1 MHDDILRELELA
13 GTEVHA
19 RTLLVCSFAWRA
31 PNSADHEWKSLDLA
45 RFVSR
50 AFASIFT
57 SYSLCHQTSHTYSH
71 RYSCTN
77 SFRQTRIPVTA
88 LSDFA
93 HHDYVSLVMDLAA
106 LSRARLYRSL

>member
-31 PNSADHEWKSLDLA
+31 PNSADHEWKSLEH
-45 RFVSR
+45 FVSR

-57 SYSLCHQTSHTYSH
+57 SYLHHHQTSHTYSRRYNHAVTFAIH
-71 RYSCTN
+71 R
-77 SFRQTRIPVTA
+77 QQP
-88 LSDFA
+88 
-93 HHDYVSLVMDLAA
+93 SLCPILHITSPSAW
-106 LSRARLYRSL
+106 